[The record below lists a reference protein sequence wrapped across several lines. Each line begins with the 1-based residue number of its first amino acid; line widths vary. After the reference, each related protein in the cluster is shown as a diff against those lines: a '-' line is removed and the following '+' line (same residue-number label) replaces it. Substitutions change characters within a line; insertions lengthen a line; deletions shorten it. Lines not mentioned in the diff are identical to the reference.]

1 MKNQTLFLPELQ
13 NASGPF
19 DYPLTN
25 DYMFRSLC
33 QKNNK
38 ALKGLLSALLRIPPE
53 QIHSVVITNP
63 IVVGEACPDKE
74 FRLDVRVE
82 LNGNAII
89 NIEMQV
95 ANLHDW
101 PERSISYLCR
111 LFDNLS
117 HGDKYTAVRS
127 AVHISILDFTLFS
140 DDPSFYSCNKLMDE
154 KNHHVYS
161 GKFALNVLDLN
172 QTELAT
178 DEDRAWRLD
187 YWARLFKATTWE
199 EIKMVAT
206 DNEYLQEASNTLFDL
221 NADFNVRER
230 CRNREEY
237 YNVLRTFEDEIDS
250 AKEELARSQNEL
262 TQVNSQ
268 LAQSQNELAQS
279 QSELAQ
285 SQSELAQSQSELAQ
299 SQSELAQ
306 GQSELT
312 QSQNELVQSRS
323 ELAQSQNELAQS
335 QNELAQ
341 SQSELAQA
349 SDKLTQVNSQLAQSQ
364 NELVQSRNEL
374 EQSKSKL
381 TQKEL
386 EIDKLR
392 AEIAR
397 LRSGQNA

>member
-1 MKNQTLFLPELQ
+1 MKDKTFFHPELQ

-140 DDPSFYSCNKLMDE
+140 DDPSFYSCNK
-154 KNHHVYS
+154 
-161 GKFALNVLDLN
+161 
-172 QTELAT
+172 
-178 DEDRAWRLD
+178 
-187 YWARLFKATTWE
+187 
-199 EIKMVAT
+199 
-206 DNEYLQEASNTLFDL
+206 
-221 NADFNVRER
+221 
-230 CRNREEY
+230 
-237 YNVLRTFEDEIDS
+237 
-250 AKEELARSQNEL
+250 
-262 TQVNSQ
+262 
-268 LAQSQNELAQS
+268 
-279 QSELAQ
+279 
-285 SQSELAQSQSELAQ
+285 
-299 SQSELAQ
+299 
-306 GQSELT
+306 
-312 QSQNELVQSRS
+312 
-323 ELAQSQNELAQS
+323 
-335 QNELAQ
+335 
-341 SQSELAQA
+341 
-349 SDKLTQVNSQLAQSQ
+349 
-364 NELVQSRNEL
+364 
-374 EQSKSKL
+374 
-381 TQKEL
+381 
-386 EIDKLR
+386 
-392 AEIAR
+392 
-397 LRSGQNA
+397 

>member
-285 SQSELAQSQSELAQ
+285 SQSKLAQSQNELAQSQSELAQ
-299 SQSELAQ
+299 SQ
-306 GQSELT
+306 
-312 QSQNELVQSRS
+312 NELVQSRS
-323 ELAQSQNELAQS
+323 ELAQS

>member
-111 LFDNLS
+111 LFDSLS
-117 HGDKYTAVRS
+117 HGDTYAAVRS

-285 SQSELAQSQSELAQ
+285 SQSELAQSQSK
-299 SQSELAQ
+299 
-306 GQSELT
+306 
-312 QSQNELVQSRS
+312 
-323 ELAQSQNELAQS
+323 LAQS

>member
-250 AKEELARSQNEL
+250 AKEELARSQSEL
-262 TQVNSQ
+262 AQSQ
-268 LAQSQNELAQS
+268 SELAQSQSKLAQSQNELAQS
-279 QSELAQ
+279 QSELA
-285 SQSELAQSQSELAQ
+285 
-299 SQSELAQ
+299 
-306 GQSELT
+306 

-397 LRSGQNA
+397 MRSGQNA

>member
-1 MKNQTLFLPELQ
+1 MKNNTSFLPELQ

-33 QKNNK
+33 QKSNK

-53 QIHSVVITNP
+53 QIRSVVITNP

-82 LNGNAII
+82 LNGNAVI

-111 LFDNLS
+111 IFDNLS
-117 HGDKYTAVRS
+117 HGDKYIAVRP
-127 AVHISILDFTLFS
+127 AVHISILDFTLFP
-140 DDPSFYSCNKLMDE
+140 DHPSFYSCNKLMDE

-172 QTELAT
+172 QADLAT
-178 DEDRAWRLD
+178 DEDRAWKLD

-199 EIKMVAT
+199 EIKMIAT

-250 AKEELARSQNEL
+250 AKEELARSKAELDRSKNEL
-262 TQVNSQ
+262 ARSK
-268 LAQSQNELAQS
+268 NELAQS
-279 QSELAQ
+279 K
-285 SQSELAQSQSELAQ
+285 
-299 SQSELAQ
+299 
-306 GQSELT
+306 
-312 QSQNELVQSRS
+312 
-323 ELAQSQNELAQS
+323 NELAQS
-335 QNELAQ
+335 KNELAQ
-341 SQSELAQA
+341 SSDMLAQK
-349 SDKLTQVNSQLAQSQ
+349 D
-364 NELVQSRNEL
+364 
-374 EQSKSKL
+374 
-381 TQKEL
+381 L
-386 EIDKLR
+386 EIEKLR

-397 LRSGQNA
+397 LRSDQNA